1 MTIQLSPALEKRVA
15 REAKA
20 RGIKPK
26 ELVEQALRAYLK
38 PPTKTRPQES
48 EARRRLR
55 ELTKYKKRN
64 VDFDTAVHEAR
75 KYARQMEADNAEFI
89 ELAAK
94 RYTKTTNETKQ

>member
-1 MTIQLSPALEKRVA
+1 MTIQLSPTLEKRVA

-26 ELVEQALRAYLK
+26 DLVEKALKAYLK

-55 ELTKYKKRN
+55 ELNKFKRKV
-64 VDFDTAVHEAR
+64 VDFDATVREAKAAASKLYEDNTA
-75 KYARQMEADNAEFI
+75 FI
-89 ELAAK
+89 TMAST
-94 RYTKTTNETKQ
+94 RYSKSAGVKSK